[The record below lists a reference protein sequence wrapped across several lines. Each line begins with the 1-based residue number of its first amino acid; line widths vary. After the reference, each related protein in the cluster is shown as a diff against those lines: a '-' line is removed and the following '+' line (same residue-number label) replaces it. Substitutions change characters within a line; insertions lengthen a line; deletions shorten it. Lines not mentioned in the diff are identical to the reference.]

1 MMKSVLYIGCPAAE
15 RDDTEQLLASAD
27 LSVVWADNSAGAVA
41 ELQRKSDM
49 PVLLDL
55 SRGAGA
61 LQIARDLREHRP
73 GVLLFAVVDNRRPDL
88 TTEAVLTGVADVFAR
103 PPAAR
108 RLSSAIERET
118 RDDQS
123 AARAHSGAAGGDG
136 LYSQSPSMRDVTA
149 LISRAASMR
158 AGV

>member
-1 MMKSVLYIGCPAAE
+1 MRPVLYIGCPSAE
-15 RDDTEQLLASAD
+15 RADTEQLLASAD
-27 LSVVWADNSAGAVA
+27 LAVVWADNSAGAVA

-108 RLSSAIERET
+108 RLSSAIDRET
-118 RDDQS
+118 RDD
-123 AARAHSGAAGGDG
+123 HSSSRTSLGQNASDG
-136 LYSQSPSMRDVTA
+136 LYSQSPSM
-149 LISRAASMR
+149 
-158 AGV
+158 